1 LSLNRHPWNHKRIRR
16 IYNELALN
24 IRVKPKRHF
33 AKISPERLFQPI
45 YKNVCW
51 SIDFM
56 SDALIGGIKFRTL
69 NVIDDYHRKAIG
81 IAIAFSM
88 PAKYVTEQLDK
99 WCQRYGYPE
108 MIRTDNGPEFVSM
121 HFQNWAKQRKI
132 KLRHIQP
139 GKPAQNGFVER
150 FNRTYRGDVLDANQF
165 FSLQEV
171 ISITQEWIVEYN
183 TIRPHQ
189 ALNNLP
195 PEIFAM
201 NREKYIQN
209 NFTKQF
215 R

>member
-1 LSLNRHPWNHKRIRR
+1 
-16 IYNELALN
+16 
-24 IRVKPKRHF
+24 
-33 AKISPERLFQPI
+33 
-45 YKNVCW
+45 
-51 SIDFM
+51 
-56 SDALIGGIKFRTL
+56 
-69 NVIDDYHRKAIG
+69 
-81 IAIAFSM
+81 
-88 PAKYVTEQLDK
+88 
-99 WCQRYGYPE
+99 
-108 MIRTDNGPEFVSM
+108 M